1 MNFWLLVIELS
12 VALLSGLTNLT
23 LGLLGRVP
31 SLVSISAVAAVE
43 LALLGQL
50 IATIILLGAGEA
62 PVASLFEFLGYLL
75 VALLIPLG
83 ATFWG
88 TIERTKQ
95 STIVL
100 GIAPLVVAVMLVR
113 MQQLW
118 VG

>member
-1 MNFWLLVIELS
+1 MIFWLLVIELA
-12 VALLSGLTNLT
+12 VALLAGLMNLT
-23 LGLLGRVP
+23 LGFLGRAP
-31 SLVSISAVAAVE
+31 SLVSISAVGVVE
-43 LALLGQL
+43 LALLVQVL
-50 IATIILLGAGEA
+50 ATVILLGAGEA

-88 TIERTKQ
+88 TVERTKQ